1 MMPGPP
7 VRDFDAD
14 EASLKANI
22 ALNERLADS
31 IWRILPGFVT
41 DSAIQRMGGIEGIAN
56 VLEEFHRTF
65 RDWMCL
71 GLEAELETLRE
82 ERARPPQTWKP
93 PKPTIEE
100 LASAQMNVQRLED
113 AIAAMDNLGEKE
125 SYAFGAY
132 VAMMRPI
139 LEGSVDQ
146 ARSYLNSMQARMDDT
161 DDEAIETSVSNG
173 PVDGEEKNRDEAKI
187 CAACG
192 LSTSECTCIPS

>member
-1 MMPGPP
+1 MILGPALMRGFPAGPP
-7 VRDFDAD
+7 VRDFDS
-14 EASLKANI
+14 EEENLKADI
-22 ALNERLADS
+22 ALNERFAKS
-31 IWRILPGFVT
+31 IWRILPAFVT

-71 GLEAELETLRE
+71 GLEAELESLRE

-139 LEGSVDQ
+139 LEGNVDQ
-146 ARSYLNSMQARMDDT
+146 ARSYLNSMQARMDDV
-161 DDEAIETSVSNG
+161 DDEATETSVSKG
-173 PVDGEEKNRDEAKI
+173 QAAGEEKHPDEAE
-187 CAACG
+187 
-192 LSTSECTCIPS
+192 S